1 MLYVE
6 GLKHNL
12 LSISQLCD
20 KGFRVC
26 FDAHACHVIDSS
38 TNQVIYVGKRHENVY
53 VIHIDE
59 IKFHK
64 ESCLIANDVNDS
76 WLWHRR
82 LRHASMKTLSKLGK
96 NNLVIGLPKL
106 KFDKDKICDACQFG
120 KQGRNSFK
128 LKNLVSTSKP
138 LELLHVDLFGPM
150 DVVSMYGKFYGF
162 VIIDDYSRFT

>member
-1 MLYVE
+1 MFVE

-26 FDAHACHVIDSS
+26 FDAHACHVIDSN
-38 TNQVIYVGKRHENVY
+38 TNKAAYIRKRHDNGYVIY
-53 VIHIDE
+53 IDE
-59 IKFHK
+59 IKFHN

-82 LRHASMKTLSKLGK
+82 LGHASIKTLSKLVK
-96 NNLVIGLPKL
+96 HNLVIRLPKL

-120 KQGRNSFK
+120 KQVKNSFK
-128 LKNLVSTSKP
+128 SKNLVST
-138 LELLHVDLFGPM
+138 
-150 DVVSMYGKFYGF
+150 
-162 VIIDDYSRFT
+162 

>member
-26 FDAHACHVIDSS
+26 FDTHACHVVDSN
-38 TNQVIYVGKRHENVY
+38 TNQVIYIGKMYDNVY
-53 VIHIDE
+53 VIYIDE
-59 IKFHK
+59 IVFNN
-64 ESCLIANDVNDS
+64 ESYLIANDVNDS

-82 LRHASMKTLSKLGK
+82 LGHTSMKTLSKLVK
-96 NNLVIGLPKL
+96 NDLVIGLPKL

-120 KQGRNSFK
+120 KQVKNSFK
-128 LKNLVSTSKP
+128 SKI
-138 LELLHVDLFGPM
+138 FF
-150 DVVSMYGKFYGF
+150 FYF
-162 VIIDDYSRFT
+162 